1 MKKLMFTAL
10 PALVMGLAFAVTST
24 SETKVVQDL
33 GKALNPDDPTSGG
46 YWSLDWTDDQ
56 GVRHTHPG
64 VTVSEGASTA
74 EGDVLVG
81 ATWSVDYSDPIPLA
95 ERFGLLL
102 IVR

>member
-64 VTVSEGASTA
+64 VTVSEGTSTA

-81 ATWSVDYSDPIPLA
+81 TTWSVDYSDPIPLA